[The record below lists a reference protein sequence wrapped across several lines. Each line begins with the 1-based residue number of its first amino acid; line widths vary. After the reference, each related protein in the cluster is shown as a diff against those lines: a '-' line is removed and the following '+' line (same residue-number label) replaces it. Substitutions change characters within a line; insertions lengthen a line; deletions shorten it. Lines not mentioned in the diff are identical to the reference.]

1 MTHPQQGPIAQPHQP
16 QYQPPYQPQY
26 QEPHQAAYQAPY
38 QGTPTQP
45 GYPVGQP
52 MQPPPAGWTGA
63 YAATGAQPVSR
74 TSALVWTLGLVSIL
88 GVVLGISLK
97 EDGANA
103 WHSVHAWGGLAIAGA
118 VLTLAPVAGHSFGMT
133 AARAWQTAVVGAGAL
148 VLYWV
153 LFVLPSVGSN
163 TSLLTTIGVAAGAVA
178 AWLAPGKT
186 PADGR
191 PPAGNAW

>member
-1 MTHPQQGPIAQPHQP
+1 MTHPQQGTPPNQTPYQPAYQP
-16 QYQPPYQPQY
+16 PNQPPYQ
-26 QEPHQAAYQAPY
+26 
-38 QGTPTQP
+38 GVSTQP
-45 GYPVGQP
+45 GYPVAQP
-52 MQPPPAGWTGA
+52 VQPPPPGWTGG
-63 YAATGAQPVSR
+63 YAAPEAQPVSR
-74 TSALVWTLGLVSIL
+74 TSALIWTLGLVSIL
-88 GVVLGISLK
+88 GVALGISLK

-178 AWLAPGKT
+178 AWLAPGKA

>member
-1 MTHPQQGPIAQPHQP
+1 MTHPHQNPMNPQGRPPH
-16 QYQPPYQPQY
+16 QPPYQP
-26 QEPHQAAYQAPY
+26 PY
-38 QGTPTQP
+38 EGVPTQP
-45 GYPVGQP
+45 AYPVGQP
-52 MQPPPAGWTGA
+52 VQPPPPGWTGG
-63 YAATGAQPVSR
+63 YAQPGVPPVSR

-133 AARAWQTAVVGAGAL
+133 AVRAWQTAVVGAGAL

-178 AWLAPGKT
+178 AWLAPGKA
-186 PADGR
+186 PADSR
-191 PPAGNAW
+191 PPAGNTW